1 MALKWGSIRTPEA
14 QKNLS
19 EALSPLIGT
28 EISNLKIPV
37 AAAAEFE
44 PSQIGTIVGTLV
56 DAMLPHIAEKLQVG
70 LSKNPSILGAREG
83 YPDYFHSS
91 GYRLE
96 LKGLFKDNLEVTLK
110 KPPTPREP
118 SARLTQKVTV
128 NNVRPDEDA
137 LLIVAY
143 QLAPTA
149 ADNTLLSPVIVDLFI
164 CPVIDCVYARDHR
177 LSARGGKWF
186 GDFETPGV
194 LSKSGKRKVK
204 AGQAL
209 NADVYGRKESEGH
222 DYNEDTNF
230 GKLKR
235 IPHQPIQEFLAKHGA
250 AFAAVGTYPQPWR
263 IVPNGSAELLV
274 ELDDDDDD

>member
-1 MALKWGSIRTPEA
+1 MVLTWGSIRTPEA

-19 EALSPLIGT
+19 EALKPLIGA
-28 EISNLKIPV
+28 ELSNLKIPV

-56 DAMLPHIAEKLQVG
+56 DAMLPHMAEKLQVG
-70 LSKNPSILGAREG
+70 LTKNPSLLGAREG
-83 YPDYFHSS
+83 YPDYAHSS

-96 LKGLFKDNLEVTLK
+96 LKGLFKDNLNVILK

-143 QLAPTA
+143 HLAPTQ
-149 ADNTLLSPVIVDLFI
+149 ADNTLLSPVIVDFFI
-164 CPVIDCVYARDHR
+164 SPVIDCVSARDHR
-177 LSARGGKWF
+177 LAARGGKWF
-186 GDFETPGV
+186 GDYETPGV
-194 LSKSGKRKVK
+194 LSKAGKRKLK

-209 NADVYGRKESEGH
+209 NEEVYGRKESEGH
-222 DYNEDTNF
+222 DFNEDTNF

-235 IPHQPIQEFLAKHGA
+235 IPHKPIQEFLAKHNA
-250 AFAAVGTYPQPWR
+250 AFAASGTYPEAWR
-263 IVPNGSAELLV
+263 IVADGSAELLA
-274 ELDDDDDD
+274 ELDEDDD